1 MTSILLSSGMPD
13 LFSDGFAVQ
22 FVVDFP
28 DLGHGEC
35 RDRECIEAEGD
46 LLFWHQRH
54 WGGRCYL
61 CLRVFTW
68 DNKKSDEVI
77 SVSNRGIMTK
87 SKERSCY
94 KEQSKKLRKQREW

>member
-1 MTSILLSSGMPD
+1 MPD
-13 LFSDGFAVQ
+13 LFSNGFAVQ

-28 DLGHGEC
+28 DLGHGER

-61 CLRVFTW
+61 CLGVFTW

-77 SVSNRGIMTK
+77 RVSNKKQRKQTK

-94 KEQSKKLRKQREW
+94 KGQLKKWRIQREW